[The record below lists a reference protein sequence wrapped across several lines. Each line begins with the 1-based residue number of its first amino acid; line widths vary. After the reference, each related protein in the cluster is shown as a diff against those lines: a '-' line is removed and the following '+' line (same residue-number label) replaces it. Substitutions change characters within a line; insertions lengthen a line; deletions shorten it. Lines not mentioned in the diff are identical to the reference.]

1 MLKGEVARMDLGT
14 NHAEVRRGV
23 SKEVYGR
30 PGKWIRAILS
40 DLLEWRSP
48 YRRGRDEGLE
58 MRVKAKAWAWA
69 WAWEWE
75 ARPREGGESTFWC
88 SVCRMRE

>member
-1 MLKGEVARMDLGT
+1 MDLGT

-30 PGKWIRAILS
+30 PRKWIRAILS

-48 YRRGRDEGLE
+48 YRRGRDEGLG
-58 MRVKAKAWAWA
+58 MRVKA
-69 WAWEWE
+69 WAWELE
-75 ARPREGGESTFWC
+75 VRPREGGESTFWC